1 MKILHF
7 AHSLGSSLDSFI
19 NNEINYQSEI
29 HDVRCVCLQPINDTV
44 IPKATKM
51 DFKRGKIANAF
62 YARLYQNDILLYLK
76 NKTFKKQLNQ
86 LLEEFQPDVIH
97 CHFAFEALTLL
108 DNYNGKIPVVVHFH
122 GYGASKCLKRKS
134 YIRKLNSHLQRS
146 NVYSI
151 CVSEYMED
159 NLRKN
164 GVNIGKPLILYYG
177 INMSYFKPQLVSLN
191 NNKFTFLQVSTLVQ
205 KKGIDITL
213 RAFSEFLKGKNASNY
228 QLILTGDN
236 KPELDYYKSYAAEL
250 KINNQVV
257 FYGRANHTQVL
268 DLMSNAKVFV
278 HHSITPKDGDKEGI
292 PNAIIE
298 AMAMKLP
305 ILSTVH
311 SGIPELVEDGV
322 NGYLVPEGNVELY
335 VKRMNDILSWEL
347 LDKNRKVIELKFNY
361 DTHNKILISFY
372 KTIIGA

>member
-29 HDVRCVCLQPINDTV
+29 HSVRCACLHPIDDNA
-44 IPKATKM
+44 IPKAVKI
-51 DFKRGKIANAF
+51 DFKRGKIVNAF
-62 YARLYQNDILLYLK
+62 YARLYRNDILLDLK
-76 NKTFKKQLNQ
+76 NTTFKKQLNQ

-108 DNYNGKIPVVVHFH
+108 DNYDGKIPVVVHFH

-134 YIRKLNSHLQRS
+134 YIRKLNSHLKRS
-146 NVYSI
+146 NVFSI
-151 CVSEYMED
+151 CVSKYMED
-159 NLRKN
+159 NLKKN
-164 GVNIGKPLILYYG
+164 GVNVTSPLILYYG
-177 INMSYFKPQLVSLN
+177 TNIDYFKPQLASLSK
-191 NNKFTFLQVSTLVQ
+191 NKFTFLQVSTLVK

-213 RAFSEFLKGKNASNY
+213 RVFSEFLKGKNASNY

-236 KPELDYYKSYAAEL
+236 EPELGYYKSLAAEL

-257 FYGRANHTQVL
+257 FYGRANHKQVL
-268 DLMSNAKVFV
+268 DLMSNANVFV

-292 PNAIIE
+292 PNAIME

-335 VKRMNDILSWEL
+335 VERMNDILNWEL
-347 LDKNRKVIELKFNY
+347 LDRNRKVIESKFNY
-361 DTHNKILISFY
+361 KTHNKILISFY
-372 KTIIGA
+372 KKIIGT